1 MKQKSK
7 YISKTKILTN
17 KPNNNK
23 SKITKHINRTI
34 SSDNRLNKR
43 YKSRQKMKIEEEKN
57 LKQFQEIIK
66 DNKTYTGYSINLVK
80 EKKMKNSI
88 NRLIDTSMNLLE
100 QQNDIIKQANNLMQN
115 IEINNYEINK
125 IKKKEEK
132 QNFNK
137 CIGEYNENLENI
149 LSKLKINTKE
159 VEYSNKIKE
168 ENNNLK
174 YRMQML
180 SIDKNDDYN
189 NIEYELNSLKKIY
202 TNEINSTLRYL
213 SELGLDN
220 ISSSSYNISS
230 ENLTTDTIINFF
242 NLIKNIIKQLKLI
255 NEEKEGQIELLKK
268 IKTIE
273 NNKND
278 NNNKMNDYNSM
289 EENKIINN
297 NFLNSNYSSIENYKN
312 TINND
317 RIKKIEELCL
327 KHTYDIDNIKDNS
340 NIISQSYLDN
350 FKRSKN
356 IVNKE
361 LNNNSDLGIELEHNY
376 TDSYFYPNIKDSIPD
391 NKKDNEMNNNENNI
405 KEYISR
411 INESQ
416 PINKFI

>member
-17 KPNNNK
+17 KPNNSK

-149 LSKLKINTKE
+149 LSKLKLNTKE

-202 TNEINSTLRYL
+202 TNEMNSTLRYL

-289 EENKIINN
+289 EENKIINK

>member
-88 NRLIDTSMNLLE
+88 NRLIDTSMNLLD

-149 LSKLKINTKE
+149 LSKLKLNTKE

-202 TNEINSTLRYL
+202 TNEMNSTLRYL

-289 EENKIINN
+289 EENKIINK

>member
-17 KPNNNK
+17 KPNNSK

-88 NRLIDTSMNLLE
+88 NRLIDTSMNLLD

-149 LSKLKINTKE
+149 LSKLKLNTKE

-202 TNEINSTLRYL
+202 TNEMNSTLRYL

>member
-1 MKQKSK
+1 MKQKSRCV
-7 YISKTKILTN
+7 SKTKILTN

-88 NRLIDTSMNLLE
+88 NRLIDTSMNLLD

-137 CIGEYNENLENI
+137 CFGEYNENLENI
-149 LSKLKINTKE
+149 LSKLKLNTKE

-202 TNEINSTLRYL
+202 TNEMNSTLRYL

-273 NNKND
+273 NNKKD

>member
-1 MKQKSK
+1 
-7 YISKTKILTN
+7 
-17 KPNNNK
+17 
-23 SKITKHINRTI
+23 
-34 SSDNRLNKR
+34 
-43 YKSRQKMKIEEEKN
+43 
-57 LKQFQEIIK
+57 
-66 DNKTYTGYSINLVK
+66 
-80 EKKMKNSI
+80 
-88 NRLIDTSMNLLE
+88 
-100 QQNDIIKQANNLMQN
+100 
-115 IEINNYEINK
+115 
-125 IKKKEEK
+125 
-132 QNFNK
+132 
-137 CIGEYNENLENI
+137 
-149 LSKLKINTKE
+149 
-159 VEYSNKIKE
+159 
-168 ENNNLK
+168 
-174 YRMQML
+174 
-180 SIDKNDDYN
+180 
-189 NIEYELNSLKKIY
+189 
-202 TNEINSTLRYL
+202 
-213 SELGLDN
+213 
-220 ISSSSYNISS
+220 
-230 ENLTTDTIINFF
+230 
-242 NLIKNIIKQLKLI
+242 
-255 NEEKEGQIELLKK
+255 
-268 IKTIE
+268 
-273 NNKND
+273 
-278 NNNKMNDYNSM
+278 MNDYNSM

>member
-88 NRLIDTSMNLLE
+88 NRLIDTSMNLLD

>member
-57 LKQFQEIIK
+57 LKQSQEIIK

-149 LSKLKINTKE
+149 LSKLKLNTKE

-202 TNEINSTLRYL
+202 TNEMNSTLRYL

>member
-7 YISKTKILTN
+7 YVSKTKILTN

-57 LKQFQEIIK
+57 LKQSQEIIK

-137 CIGEYNENLENI
+137 RIGEYNENLENI
-149 LSKLKINTKE
+149 LSKLKLNTKE

-202 TNEINSTLRYL
+202 TNEMNSTLRYL

>member
-57 LKQFQEIIK
+57 LKQSQEIIK

-88 NRLIDTSMNLLE
+88 NRLIDTSMNLLD

-149 LSKLKINTKE
+149 LSKLKLNTKE

-180 SIDKNDDYN
+180 SIDKNDVYN

-273 NNKND
+273 NNKKD

-317 RIKKIEELCL
+317 RIKKIEQLCL

>member
-57 LKQFQEIIK
+57 LKQSQEIIK

-88 NRLIDTSMNLLE
+88 NRLIDTSMNLLD

-149 LSKLKINTKE
+149 LSKLKLNTKE

>member
-149 LSKLKINTKE
+149 LSKLKLNTKE

-273 NNKND
+273 NNKKD

>member
-57 LKQFQEIIK
+57 LKQSQEIIK

-88 NRLIDTSMNLLE
+88 NRLIDTSMNLLD

-149 LSKLKINTKE
+149 LSKLKLNTKE

-202 TNEINSTLRYL
+202 TNEMNSTLRYL